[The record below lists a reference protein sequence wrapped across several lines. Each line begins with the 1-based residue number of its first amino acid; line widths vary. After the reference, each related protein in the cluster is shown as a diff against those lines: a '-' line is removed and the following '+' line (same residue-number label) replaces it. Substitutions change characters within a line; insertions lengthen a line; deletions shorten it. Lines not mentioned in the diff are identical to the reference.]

1 MRTQALGPVERN
13 SNVTVAPPLDADPIV
28 PSVLGGR
35 WELVAPLARGGMG
48 ILYVGQHLKTG
59 RRAAIKVIDQ
69 AIPDALARFR
79 LEASVCAQVNH
90 PGIVDVFDADL
101 DEATGCCFIA
111 MELLQ
116 GRTLR
121 QVMEDPAA
129 TPDHVMGLLIG
140 ALEPLA
146 AAHAKGFV
154 HRDLK
159 PENLFALDN
168 PVGQVRVKLLDFGI
182 VSRQAEVRLT
192 RAGTAMGTPNYMS
205 PEQATSA
212 REAGPASDIW
222 SVGVMMYEA
231 IRGEVPFKGETGH
244 GVIVQACTLPH
255 LPLDVAV
262 VGVDTAIAR
271 LIDRCLAKQ
280 PLDRPQDAAELAAEL
295 RSMLRPNSLPAARPS
310 LPQRM
315 RRSAV
320 PVLITGD
327 TSDSGVRP
335 SLRSGSIVRA
345 ANVLAASGVV
355 ASLSALA
362 LPLTGIASPAAAFL
376 VAAVGGGLLFGA
388 SARVRALRDLL
399 KPAPV
404 PSRNLATIALP
415 RSQRP
420 DRLVH
425 PRRGSDPAR
434 VLVEIYAD
442 LTDAL
447 SRRICLRALALRQ
460 LHPTEIAVVW
470 KPYWDPQRE
479 MAPLA
484 AELMRMS
491 FERDGEDSFWQFFDR
506 LLNNTRR
513 VNQALLL
520 GVVDDV
526 SPDPYGFTRALRTHA
541 HRRSLQRC
549 REEAESRGVAESP
562 TIVLNGLLLAGEVS
576 EDRLHWAYVDALSA
590 LECRRKVELE
600 TTRAEIDFDRPTQ
613 ARALL
618 IRYRGARNAPSTL
631 QRTRAEARERA
642 SKLGERARMDGADFA
657 HVAMRFADSLIEPEA
672 LVARATEP
680 QFADLLARLRVGE
693 ISVPIECDEGFQVLQ
708 RLS

>member
-1 MRTQALGPVERN
+1 
-13 SNVTVAPPLDADPIV
+13 
-28 PSVLGGR
+28 
-35 WELVAPLARGGMG
+35 MG

-90 PGIVDVFDADL
+90 PAIVDVFDADL

-121 QVMEDPAA
+121 QVMDDPAA
-129 TPDHVMGLLIG
+129 TPDHVMGLLVG

-168 PVGQVRVKLLDFGI
+168 PVGNVRIKLLDFGI
-182 VSRQAEVRLT
+182 VSRQAEERLT

-262 VGVDTAIAR
+262 VGVDPAIAR

-280 PLDRPQDAAELAAEL
+280 PQDRPQNAVDLAMEL

-345 ANVLAASGVV
+345 ANILAASGVL
-355 ASLSALA
+355 AALSALA
-362 LPLTGIASPAAAFL
+362 LPLTGIASPGAAFL

-399 KPAPV
+399 KAPPV
-404 PSRNLATIALP
+404 PRNLATIALP

-420 DRLVH
+420 AILVH
-425 PRRGSDPAR
+425 PRRGPDPAR

-442 LTDAL
+442 LTDAI
-447 SRRICLRALALRQ
+447 SRRICQRALGLRQ
-460 LHPTEIAVVW
+460 LHPDDIAIIW
-470 KPYWDPQRE
+470 KPHWAPQRE

-491 FERDGEDSFWQFFDR
+491 FERDGEDAFWQFFDR

-513 VNQALLL
+513 VTQALLL
-520 GVVDDV
+520 GLVDEV

-549 REEAESRGVAESP
+549 REEGESRGVAESP
-562 TIVLNGLLLAGEVS
+562 TIVVNGLMLAGEVS

-600 TTRAEIDFDRPTQ
+600 TTRADIGVGAARQ

-618 IRYRGARNAPSTL
+618 IRYRGARNAPSSL
-631 QRTRAEARERA
+631 RRTREQARERA
-642 SKLGERARMDGADFA
+642 GKLGERARLEGADFA
-657 HVAMRFADSLIEPEA
+657 DVAMRFADSLIEPET
-672 LVARATEP
+672 LVGRVAEP
-680 QFADLLARLRVGE
+680 PVADVLARLRLGE
-693 ISVPIECDEGFQVLQ
+693 ISGPLECDEGFQVFQ